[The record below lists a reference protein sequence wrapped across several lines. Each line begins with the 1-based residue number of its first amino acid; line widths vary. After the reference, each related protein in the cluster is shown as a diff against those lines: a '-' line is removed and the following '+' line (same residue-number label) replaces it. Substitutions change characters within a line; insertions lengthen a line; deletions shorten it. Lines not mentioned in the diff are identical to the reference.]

1 MAAGGLHST
10 TRHRL
15 RVLLVPTADQ
25 NSCLLTTWYSHC
37 CRERTSL
44 PAPYETYDIREHTER
59 NTPSSAAPGMWSCQS
74 DDSRKCGEK
83 QYRTKTAMQIF
94 RRVLPDCLTKC
105 STTMIPRPSL
115 IIAGFIPH
123 ERYTTLPTLP
133 RQTSDIN
140 NTGTRVSSFM
150 INPENLD
157 DCYPRDGV
165 RAVVDLRLLPCCR
178 STWRPHYLPL
188 LGPLLRPYFL
198 AVGPA
203 SCRRSQHV
211 CPVVWLVVAPAPA
224 HGHPDW

>member
-25 NSCLLTTWYSHC
+25 NSCLLTTWYSHYC

-94 RRVLPDCLTKC
+94 RRVLPECLTKC

-133 RQTSDIN
+133 RPVTLI
-140 NTGTRVSSFM
+140 TRVLGLAHDKSRKAR
-150 INPENLD
+150 
-157 DCYPRDGV
+157 C
-165 RAVVDLRLLPCCR
+165 LLPSRWCPRGRGSSSAALLPFYMAASLPSPTR
-178 STWRPHYLPL
+178 SAPSPVFPCSRSSL
-188 LGPLLRPYFL
+188 LSAQSACMSRSL
-198 AVGPA
+198 ACGGA
-203 SCRRSQHV
+203 CTRARTS
-211 CPVVWLVVAPAPA
+211 
-224 HGHPDW
+224 